1 MKFIATIL
9 ATAAAVTLE
18 HYHDDHHD
26 DGVLLAVGDGLT
38 PLDVAGLYYDDHD
51 HANNLNVF
59 NFYGPVYG
67 DIQGIADDDGLE
79 QLALTRD
86 GLVFGAD
93 GAILDGA
100 LSTTVLPGLGAIAVD
115 ADGLEATDDD
125 GLALAASLGGLQ
137 VGRLAGRGLRGVAL
151 GGLGPGSAG
160 LGALLPSDTLIAE
173 DGTLAAVDG
182 GAVDV
187 LRPGSALALEGA
199 PALGTGLGGAAIT
212 SAAGGWCGYNA
223 SKGAAANCAPGL
235 TCVNAVCTDLAA
247 FEARHALPEAT
258 GDRFHFGEDPFVTL
272 NTEETFAEVGGDMVA
287 EE

>member
-9 ATAAAVTLE
+9 ATAAAVNLE
-18 HYHDDHHD
+18 GDYAE
-26 DGVLLAVGDGLT
+26 DGVFVAVTDGLT
-38 PLDVAGLYYDDHD
+38 AVDALDLAYVDYPG
-51 HANNLNVF
+51 ANNLNVF
-59 NFYGPVYG
+59 NFYGIVAG
-67 DIQGIADDDGLE
+67 NVQGIADSDGLE
-79 QLALTRD
+79 GLAL
-86 GLVFGAD
+86 GAD

-115 ADGLEATDDD
+115 ADGLAATEDD

-137 VGRLAGRGLRGVAL
+137 VGRLAGRRPRGLAL

-160 LGALLPSDTLIAE
+160 LGALLPDDTLIAE

-187 LRPGSALALEGA
+187 LYPGSAIALEGA
-199 PALGTGLGGAAIT
+199 PALGAGLGGAAIT

-235 TCVNAVCTDLAA
+235 TCINAVCTDLAA
-247 FEARHALPEAT
+247 FESRHALGEAT
-258 GDRFHFGEDPFVTL
+258 GDRFTFGEDPYVTL
-272 NTEETFAEVGGDMVA
+272 NTEDTFEEVGGDMVA

>member
-9 ATAAAVTLE
+9 ATAAAVNLE
-18 HYHDDHHD
+18 GDYAE
-26 DGVLLAVGDGLT
+26 DGVLVAVTDGLT
-38 PLDVAGLYYDDHD
+38 AVDALDLAYTVPG
-51 HANNLNVF
+51 ANNLNVF
-59 NFYGPVYG
+59 NFYGIVAG
-67 DIQGIADDDGLE
+67 NVQGIADSDGLE
-79 QLALTRD
+79 GLAL
-86 GLVFGAD
+86 GVD

-115 ADGLEATDDD
+115 ADGLAATQDD

-137 VGRLAGRGLRGVAL
+137 AGRLAGRRPRALAL

-160 LGALLPSDTLIAE
+160 LGALLPDDTLITE

-187 LRPGSALALEGA
+187 LYPGSALALEGA
-199 PALGTGLGGAAIT
+199 PALGTGHGGAAIT
-212 SAAGGWCGYNA
+212 SALGGWCGYNA
-223 SKGAAANCAPGL
+223 SKGAAANCVPGL

-247 FEARHALPEAT
+247 FEARHALGEAT
-258 GDRFHFGEDPFVTL
+258 GDRFTFGEDPYVTL
-272 NTEETFAEVGGDMVA
+272 NTEDTFEEVGGDMVA